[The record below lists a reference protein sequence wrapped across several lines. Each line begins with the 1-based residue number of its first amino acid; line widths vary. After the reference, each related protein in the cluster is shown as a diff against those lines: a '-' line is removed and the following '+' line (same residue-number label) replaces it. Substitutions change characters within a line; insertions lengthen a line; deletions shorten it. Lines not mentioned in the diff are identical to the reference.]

1 MKAEELLK
9 LLADNG
15 VAKEEAKDLL
25 TETLEALKDEE
36 KAEEETTKDDNKPEE
51 ETKYAED
58 DEKRLAGK
66 LLGVEL

>member
-36 KAEEETTKDDNKPEE
+36 KAEKDNKPEE